1 MIRRMRSPLPAL
13 LVAAFALLT
22 APLPAQKGIAE
33 PRAGLSFQPP
43 KTWTELPTDGD
54 RGATVRL
61 FAGPQ
66 ALASKAEGTHTPL
79 LRVMFFAAGG
89 DASKDEVDGLPRT
102 TPFRDL
108 EDFAKRGL
116 GAKSATKE
124 PSKVGG
130 VAGQR
135 VTGKDLPGDRVMLG
149 QTLPVDGGEAA
160 ICIEVL
166 ANQADKIKQEIEAAL
181 ASLAPVARVA
191 APRPAPPWV
200 ADAEW
205 ATKDAAARTAARR
218 TWADEVVAATLKNPE
233 LAYKSSKAKY
243 WTVLSV
249 ADPNF
254 TKKATAAAEVARE
267 WLAKKLP
274 ELTKDAPL
282 PAVLRILDSVDHW
295 NALQIVRGNSR
306 EYDPL
311 RRELIVVNDR
321 DNGGPNGFGP
331 IARAVLWQ
339 LIDDVDPL
347 AVAAIPRWFDNGCW
361 EFLRSSKF
369 DGKKFEF
376 VCGEVERGRMD
387 YYRQK
392 GDTMPAPWK
401 LMQEAIQPSPTDGSM
416 ETNWG
421 WTPDCARLMRWFWL
435 HDGQKAFG
443 KPTLVADYIKALGV
457 AHATVGPDP
466 TLDVALVGLSE
477 AQQKERNTRFYKWR
491 DGLLVAINNVAVPL
505 QPDAWLALD
514 PKWAE
519 FNKGFK

>member
-1 MIRRMRSPLPAL
+1 MIPRMRAAL
-13 LVAAFALLT
+13 LVTFAAFAPSLC
-22 APLPAQKGIAE
+22 AQKGIAE
-33 PRAGLSFQPP
+33 PRAGLAFQPP
-43 KTWTELPTDGD
+43 KGWTELPGDQD

-66 ALASKAEGTHTPL
+66 ALASKGEGTHTPL

-116 GAKSATKE
+116 GAKSAAKE
-124 PSKVGG
+124 QSKVGG
-130 VAGQR
+130 VAGLR
-135 VTGKDLPGDRVMLG
+135 LTGKELPGDRVLLG

-160 ICIEVL
+160 ICVEVL
-166 ANQADKIKQEIEAAL
+166 ANQADKIKKEIDSAL
-181 ASLAPVARVA
+181 ASLEPVARIA
-191 APRPAPPWV
+191 APRPVPPWL

-218 TWADEVVAATLKNPE
+218 KWADEVVAATLKNPE
-233 LAYKSSKAKY
+233 LGYKPSKAKH

-254 TKKATAAAEVARE
+254 TKKAVAAAEAARE

-282 PAVLRILDSVDHW
+282 PAVLRVFDSVDHW
-295 NALQIVRGNSR
+295 NALQIVNGNSR

-311 RRELIVVNDR
+311 RRELFVVNDR
-321 DNGGPNGFGP
+321 DNGGQNGFGP

-339 LIDDVDPL
+339 LIDDVGPGAL
-347 AVAAIPRWFDNGCW
+347 AAIPRWFDNGCW

-376 VCGEVERGRMD
+376 VSGDVERGRID
-387 YYRQK
+387 YWRQK
-392 GDTMPAPWK
+392 NLPVPALWE
-401 LMQEAIQPSPTDGSM
+401 LMQEHKQPSPTDGKT
-416 ETNWG
+416 EDPWG
-421 WTPDCARLMRWFWL
+421 YTPECSRLMRWFWL
-435 HDGQKAFG
+435 HDGQKAFD
-443 KPTLVADYIKALGV
+443 KPSLVADYVKALGA
-457 AHATVGPDP
+457 AHALKGPDP
-466 TLDVALVGLSE
+466 TADVPTVGLSE
-477 AQQKERNTRFYKWR
+477 AQQKERNTRFYTWR
-491 DGLLVAINNVAVPL
+491 DAMLVGINDIAVPL
-505 QPDAWLALD
+505 QPDTWRAINEKWL
-514 PKWAE
+514 E